1 MRYDA
6 IYRMENAIFLLK
18 LALRQPFPP
27 AADRL
32 LLLPGSAELP
42 VSFCEQLQAA
52 DMLLQAKQPA

>member
-1 MRYDA
+1 
-6 IYRMENAIFLLK
+6 MENAIFLLK